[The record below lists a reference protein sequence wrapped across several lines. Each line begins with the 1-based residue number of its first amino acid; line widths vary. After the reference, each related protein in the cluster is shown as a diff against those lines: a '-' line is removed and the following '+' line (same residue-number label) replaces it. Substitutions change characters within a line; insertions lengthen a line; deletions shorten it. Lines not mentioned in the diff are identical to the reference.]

1 MALDPETKPSD
12 LGMNRTG
19 IQAAPKRAKEM
30 ADNTDAV
37 PADPDAA
44 VALAEARA
52 ELAAEAPPVGTMPV
66 PGTVKGAAKTAKTA
80 LKGQKA
86 TVFLDK
92 LGARLAFERTG
103 VRLYDAMLAKVPG
116 AKTEKGTFSEE
127 ELLRFRDEELAH
139 FLLVKEAIES
149 LGGDPTAQTPAADVK
164 AVESSGIL
172 LAIGDPRTTLS
183 QCLEALHT
191 AELADNA
198 GWKLL
203 IAMAEG
209 LKQEGLARRFTE
221 ALAEEDVHLRS
232 VERWV
237 RERLEIE
244 LGAKMPPLEF
254 GEPAAPA
261 S

>member
-1 MALDPETKPSD
+1 
-12 LGMNRTG
+12 
-19 IQAAPKRAKEM
+19 
-30 ADNTDAV
+30 
-37 PADPDAA
+37 
-44 VALAEARA
+44 
-52 ELAAEAPPVGTMPV
+52 
-66 PGTVKGAAKTAKTA
+66 
-80 LKGQKA
+80 
-86 TVFLDK
+86 VFLDE

-116 AKTEKGTFSEE
+116 AKTGKGTFSEE
-127 ELLRFRDEELAH
+127 ELQHFRDEELAH

-164 AVESSGIL
+164 AVESSGIV
-172 LAIGDPRTTLS
+172 LAITDPRTTLT

-191 AELADNA
+191 AELADYA

-209 LKQEGLARRFTE
+209 LKQDELARRFTS

-237 RERLEIE
+237 SERLEVE
-244 LGAKMPPLEF
+244 LGARMPPLEL
-254 GEPAAPA
+254 GEPTEPTT
-261 S
+261 